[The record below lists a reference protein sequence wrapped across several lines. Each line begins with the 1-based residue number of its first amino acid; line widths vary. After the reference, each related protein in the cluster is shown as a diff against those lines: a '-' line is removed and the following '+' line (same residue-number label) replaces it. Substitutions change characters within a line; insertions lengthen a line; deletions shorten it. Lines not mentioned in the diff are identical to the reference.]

1 MWDMDSCNCMLA
13 NKSEDEYG
21 LQKGNSQACT
31 RGDPET
37 HKILVGGHGALSKQR
52 HS

>member
-1 MWDMDSCNCMLA
+1 MWDIGQCNCLLA
-13 NKSEDEYG
+13 KTSEDEDG
-21 LQKGNSQACT
+21 LQKGNSYECT

-37 HKILVGGHGALSKQR
+37 HKILMGGHGVLSKQR